1 MNKYPVSKP
10 RNIKAEITYYLGLAA
25 TALLFDSFLLLAF
38 WLS

>member
-1 MNKYPVSKP
+1 MNKYPVSNP
-10 RNIKAEITYYLGLAA
+10 RNIKAEIAYYLGLVT